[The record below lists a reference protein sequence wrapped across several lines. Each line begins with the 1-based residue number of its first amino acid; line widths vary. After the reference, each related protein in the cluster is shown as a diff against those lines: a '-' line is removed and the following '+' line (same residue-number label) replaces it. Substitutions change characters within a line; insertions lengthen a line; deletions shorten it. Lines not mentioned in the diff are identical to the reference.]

1 VTRRCRAA
9 LLALL
14 TACGGQVGER
24 RGTGG
29 ASAAGDPSAPG
40 GVSGAPLDEPPLIA
54 SSGQTSS
61 GDAGGETVLATAGAG
76 GSDAGAASVDETGP
90 LIGSATRYCV
100 NELYCFGL
108 DCYAPADLE
117 AKVCVAACATDA
129 DCATNEV
136 CLESADLK
144 ASCYPRCD
152 TPFDCEYGFDC
163 FDFAN
168 TQQMLVCFPTP
179 WASLWA
185 RERR

>member
-40 GVSGAPLDEPPLIA
+40 GVSGAPADALPLVPSSGEP
-54 SSGQTSS
+54 SSEGVAGQTSVAS
-61 GDAGGETVLATAGAG
+61 
-76 GSDAGAASVDETGP
+76 AGAAGSEAGAAPSDEP
-90 LIGSATRYCV
+90 RRVIGSATRYCD

-136 CLESADLK
+136 CLESADLS

-168 TQQMLVCFPTP
+168 TQQLLVCFPTP
-179 WASLWA
+179 WASLWQ

>member
-1 VTRRCRAA
+1 MTQRCRAA

-14 TACGGQVGER
+14 TACGGKVGEHR
-24 RGTGG
+24 STGD
-29 ASAAGDPSAPG
+29 ASAAG
-40 GVSGAPLDEPPLIA
+40 GVSGAPVEEPPVVA
-54 SSGQTSS
+54 SSGQASS
-61 GDAGGETVLATAGAG
+61 DDAGGATSVAARGSA
-76 GSDAGAASVDETGP
+76 GSDAGATAVDETDP
-90 LIGSATRYCV
+90 LIGSATRYCD
-100 NELYCFGL
+100 NERYCFGL

-117 AKVCVAACATDA
+117 AKVCVAECATDA
-129 DCATNEV
+129 DCPANEV